1 VRFGAHVSIRGA
13 LYLAVDRA
21 VAIGCECLQIFTGS
35 PRQWRPVTYPERDL
49 DLFVARRARAGLDP
63 LVAHAAYL
71 VNLASDDPDVY
82 RRSTASLIA
91 SLRLMDRLQGAAVVT
106 HLGSRGG
113 RAWTDARDRVVAAL
127 QVALEATEKARV
139 LLEHSVGAGGQVGA
153 TFEEL
158 AEILDALGRHPRV
171 GVCLDTCHLFAAG
184 WDLRTPEGVAATVRA
199 FDRTVGLR
207 HLHLL
212 HLNDSR
218 GALGSRLDRHENI
231 GQGRIGRRGFAALV
245 AHPRLAGLAG
255 IIETPGFDRQGPDRR
270 NLQVLKALRRAARA
284 RGRPHRR

>member
-1 VRFGAHVSIRGA
+1 MRFGAHVSIRGA
-13 LYLAVDRA
+13 LHLAVDRA

-35 PRQWRPVTYPERDL
+35 PRQWREVTYPERDL
-49 DLFVARRARAGLDP
+49 DLFVAKRRRAGLDP

-71 VNLASDDPDVY
+71 INLASDDPEVY

-91 SLRLMDRLQGAAVVT
+91 SLRLMDRLEGQAVVT
-106 HLGSRGG
+106 HLGSRGT
-113 RAWTDARDRVVAAL
+113 RPWAQARVRVVAAIAA
-127 QVALEATEKARV
+127 ALDATGSARV
-139 LLEHSVGAGGQVGA
+139 LLEHSAGAGGQVGA

-158 AEILDALGRHPRV
+158 AEILEALGHHPRV

-184 WDLRTPEGVAATVRA
+184 WDLRTPDGVRATMRA

-218 GALGSRLDRHENI
+218 GALGSHLDRHENI
-231 GQGRIGRRGFAALV
+231 GQGRIGRRGFAALI
-245 AHPRLAGLAG
+245 AHPRLQRLAG
-255 IIETPGFDRQGPDRR
+255 VIETPGFDRQGPDRR
-270 NLQVLKALRRAARA
+270 NLRVLKALRQAARA
-284 RGRPHRR
+284 RRR